1 MICEHK
7 LFFLMVE
14 WYWDVTETTVL
25 VVCQLLLA
33 AGKFKELIWIILS
46 IFDSVFGLL
55 LVNFSSFLS
64 LFICLLVT

>member
-1 MICEHK
+1 MILRYLLTICIY
-7 LFFLMVE
+7 VP
-14 WYWDVTETTVL
+14 YWDVTETTVL

-33 AGKFKELIWIILS
+33 AVKFKELIWIILS